1 MLKLAAPLNKSFYIF
16 SVNYEKKRE
25 KKKKKGFMCKY
36 AARMVCQ
43 TSVGNPH

>member
-16 SVNYEKKRE
+16 SVNYEKKR
-25 KKKKKGFMCKY
+25 KKKKGFMCKY

-43 TSVGNPH
+43 TSAGNPH